1 LRFWPLRKKT
11 TKPLPKFCN
20 CSSFGPQSQKNNIKI
35 TRGTSLRVPLRV
47 DHVKID
53 FGGPNLPQVQNS
65 GDGFVVFFL
74 GTKIATLGKLED

>member
-1 LRFWPLRKKT
+1 
-11 TKPLPKFCN
+11 
-20 CSSFGPQSQKNNIKI
+20 
-35 TRGTSLRVPLRV
+35 VPLRV